1 MTGVLEGPHSPEPA
15 VAPATAY
22 GPSTPVDLLTR
33 FRQAVADDPSGTAVH
48 DHGSHLT
55 FAELDRRT
63 AATAAVLTGLGV
75 TPGDRVGVSL
85 PRGADLVV
93 ALLAVWRAGAAYVPI
108 DPEYPRE
115 RRHGMVRDAG
125 VRILL
130 TADGGAWPDG
140 VRTVEPG
147 RTTADADGRIA
158 ADADGHPAHVGAGGG
173 EEPVPVTAHT
183 PAYVIYT
190 SGSTGTPKGV
200 ATTRGGVAALVA
212 GLEEAGMYA
221 ARPRVVAWN
230 ASVSF
235 DASVQQWARV
245 CRGDTLVVLGEDERT
260 DPARLVE
267 ALDAYGVRDLD
278 LTPSHWHLLRADL
291 LVRAAENRTGA
302 LRLFMGGEPVP
313 EQTWRELAEARA
325 TGRLE
330 ALNLYGPTE
339 CTVDATAA
347 WIEGG
352 TPHVGR
358 ALTGVRA
365 YVLDADLRPVAD
377 GTQGELYLAGPQVAL
392 GYVNRPAQ
400 TATRFVADPF
410 AADGTRMYRTGDKVR
425 RRADGALDYLGRIDR
440 QVKIR
445 GYRVELGEIEAAL
458 AGQPGVAAAAVT
470 LHRGPVAGEQLVA
483 YYVPAPGPA
492 DEVPTAETLRGRL
505 AGVLPRFM
513 LPTVYTPLDALPL
526 TVNGKVDVAA
536 LPAPVESTEPA
547 AHEAPGDAPEGEA
560 ETLIAAVWS
569 EVLGRERVG
578 ADDDFFAMG
587 GHSLIALRVVAR
599 LKKQFGIAMSTR
611 EVYRHPRLRDLARH
625 VDTLRAGV

>member
-1 MTGVLEGPHSPEPA
+1 MTSVLEGSHSPEPA
-15 VAPATAY
+15 VSPAAAH
-22 GPSTPVDLLTR
+22 GRHTPVDLLTR
-33 FRQAVADDPSGTAVH
+33 FGQAVAGNPSGTAVH
-48 DHGSHLT
+48 DHGSRLT

-63 AATAAVLTGLGV
+63 AETAGVLTGLGV
-75 TPGDRVGVSL
+75 APGDRVGVSL

-108 DPEYPRE
+108 DPEYPQE

-125 VRILL
+125 VRVLV
-130 TADGGAWPDG
+130 TTGAGRAWPDG
-140 VRTVEPG
+140 VRTVEAGGP
-147 RTTADADGRIA
+147 AAA
-158 ADADGHPAHVGAGGG
+158 ADRHPAP
-173 EEPVPVTAHT
+173 PVPLAGHA

-200 ATTRGGVAALVA
+200 ETTRGGVAALMD
-212 GLEEAGMYA
+212 GLEAAGMYA

-245 CRGDTLVVLGEDERT
+245 CRGDTLVVLGEEERT
-260 DPARLVE
+260 DPARLVA
-267 ALDAYGVRDLD
+267 ALDAYGVQDLD

-291 LVRAAENRTGA
+291 LVRAAEGRAEA

-313 EQTWRELAEARA
+313 EQTWRELAEARTA
-325 TGRLE
+325 GRLE

-347 WIEGG
+347 WIEGD
-352 TPHVGR
+352 TPHIGP
-358 ALTGVRA
+358 ALTHVRA
-365 YVLDADLRPVAD
+365 YVLDADLQPVAE
-377 GTQGELYLAGPQVAL
+377 GAQGELYLAGPQVAL

-425 RRADGALDYLGRIDR
+425 RRADGALEYLGRIDR

-470 LHRGPVAGEQLVA
+470 LHRSPVTGEQLVA
-483 YYVPAPGPA
+483 YYVAAGDAA
-492 DEVPTAETLRGRL
+492 DGVPDAETLRGRL
-505 AGVLPRFM
+505 AGVLPQFM
-513 LPTVYTPLDALPL
+513 LPTVYTALDALPL

-536 LPAPVESTEPA
+536 LPAPEDSAEPA
-547 AHEAPGDAPEGEA
+547 AHEAPDDAPEGEA

-569 EVLGRERVG
+569 EVLGRERIR

-599 LKKQFGIAMSTR
+599 LKKQFGIAMSAR

-625 VDTLRAGV
+625 VDALRAGA

>member
-1 MTGVLEGPHSPEPA
+1 MTGVLEGPRSPEAAVSPA
-15 VAPATAY
+15 VTE
-22 GPSTPVDLLTR
+22 GRDRPVDLLTR
-33 FRQAVADDPSGTAVH
+33 FGRAVANDPSGTAVH
-48 DHGSHLT
+48 AHGSSLT
-55 FAELDRRT
+55 FAGLDRRT
-63 AATAAVLTGLGV
+63 AEVAGELTRLGV
-75 TPGDRVGVSL
+75 APGERVGVSL

-108 DPEYPRE
+108 DPAYPQE

-125 VRILL
+125 VRVLV
-130 TADGGAWPDG
+130 TAGADGADGAWPDG
-140 VRTVEPG
+140 VRTVDAG
-147 RTTADADGRIA
+147 RPTAAADGP
-158 ADADGHPAHVGAGGG
+158 PAP
-173 EEPVPVTAHT
+173 PVPVTADT

-200 ATTRGGVAALVA
+200 ETTRGGVAALVD

-221 ARPRVVAWN
+221 AQPRVVAWN

-267 ALDAYGVRDLD
+267 ALDAYGVQDLD

-291 LVRAAENRTGA
+291 LVRAAEGRAEA

-325 TGRLE
+325 GGRLE

-352 TPHVGR
+352 TPHIGP
-358 ALTGVRA
+358 ALARVRA
-365 YVLDADLRPVAD
+365 YVLDDGLQPVAD
-377 GTQGELYLAGPQVAL
+377 GAQGELYLAGPQVAL

-400 TATRFVADPF
+400 TAMRFVADPF

-425 RRADGALDYLGRIDR
+425 ARADGALEYLGRIDR

-470 LHRGPVAGEQLVA
+470 LHRSPVSGEQLVA
-483 YYVPAPGPA
+483 YFVAAA
-492 DEVPTAETLRGRL
+492 DAADAADGVPTAETLRGRL
-505 AGVLPRFM
+505 AGVLPQFM
-513 LPTVYTPLDALPL
+513 LPTVYTALDALPL
-526 TVNGKVDVAA
+526 TVNGKVDVTA
-536 LPAPVESTEPA
+536 LPAPEESADPA
-547 AHEAPGDAPEGEA
+547 AHEAPDDAPEGEA
-560 ETLIAAVWS
+560 EKLIAAVWS
-569 EVLGRERVG
+569 EVLGRGHIRAG
-578 ADDDFFAMG
+578 DDFFAMG

-599 LKKQFGIAMSTR
+599 LKKQFGIAMSAR

-625 VDTLRAGV
+625 VDALRACA